1 MSNSVKR
8 TFMLLELLGNADQGL
23 GVSTLAQQSQLPV
36 GTTHRLL
43 NTLKQLG
50 YVEQDRETHKY
61 TLGLR
66 FLNLRGAII
75 NQLNLAAVAMPV
87 MKELMQ
93 RVNETVHLAVF
104 NEGEI
109 VYIERVEGLQTQGMY
124 TRIGKR
130 APAHSTALGKTMLA
144 YMSEA
149 VVHQVVER
157 RGLPRFSPT
166 TITTLPEL
174 VRELEAIRLRGYA
187 LDNGETGEPVRCVAA
202 PVRDYT
208 GQVIAAISISGPKE
222 RMHPSRDAE
231 LGEAVC
237 RAAKLISARLGYF
250 QY

>member
-1 MSNSVKR
+1 
-8 TFMLLELLGNADQGL
+8 MLLELLGNADQGL

-93 RVNETVHLAVF
+93 RVNETVHLAIF

-144 YMSEA
+144 YMPEA

-157 RGLPRFSPT
+157 RGLPRFSST

-208 GQVIAAISISGPKE
+208 GQVIAAISISGPQE